1 MSDSRIGS
9 AAHVAHTAWIGIGA
23 EPQKKLGCLQTN
35 LASGEGDWRSAD
47 LVEGI
52 DGHTDL
58 RDQVAH
64 GVDAAISRGAV
75 QDEQRRSTELM
86 QLPFPASEQLARSL
100 VIAILKRSEDL
111 AAHSM
116 CHPRAATA
124 SGWKSKRP
132 ELSRRFFCLCEHGA
146 PRPPTCPRGPCA
158 SGTMALTCGRI
169 SGQRMSSHKQAPP
182 SCLQPREL
190 SLRYV
195 HALAGYLLVVSELTR
210 SARRLETSTVM
221 PRQQLASIT
230 SFSMQVVCSPLRYRC
245 MTSGR
250 VLTKR
255 RLLLLTSRRSQVLVQ
270 LRALLFLTRL

>member
-158 SGTMALTCGRI
+158 SGTNGADVRQDLRPEDVVAQAG
-169 SGQRMSSHKQAPP
+169 SS
-182 SCLQPREL
+182 L
-190 SLRYV
+190 
-195 HALAGYLLVVSELTR
+195 
-210 SARRLETSTVM
+210 
-221 PRQQLASIT
+221 
-230 SFSMQVVCSPLRYRC
+230 
-245 MTSGR
+245 
-250 VLTKR
+250 VLTAEGTVVTVR
-255 RLLLLTSRRSQVLVQ
+255 SRVGWVPPCRFRVNSEC
-270 LRALLFLTRL
+270 